1 MASIYVHRITTWYN
15 FWVAIVIDHAM
26 IHDAGSEHER

>member
-1 MASIYVHRITTWYN
+1 MFIELQHDII
-15 FWVAIVIDHAM
+15 FWVAIVIDHTM